1 MKYRM
6 FNRFM
11 EIYTDKIT
19 EAFHLARVNAGAVED
34 TDSGKI
40 IMDFRSEESE
50 ADEKG

>member
-11 EIYTDKIT
+11 EIYTDKIM

-34 TDSGKI
+34 TDRGKI
-40 IMDFRSEESE
+40 IMDFRYEESE